1 MKQQVSKEEK
11 RKNKEHKVI
20 EKFAKK
26 RDKIKQKYITKNKLK
41 RKFKNAEIFINS
53 DFVNE
58 DGIIKL
64 RDNSF
69 ARVFSVDAIDL
80 SLSIKRFEF
89 KNI

>member
-80 SLSIKRFEF
+80 SIKRFEF